1 MKKWID
7 YIRIF
12 WHFASRWN
20 PVLATFIVL
29 HEIRG
34 EHKYGINTSASV
46 ELGDLTIQNGDINQS
61 SRYEAI
67 NYYILESL
75 LKKMRKISPC
85 QSFTDLGCGKG
96 RAMAVSA
103 YYGFKIIRGVDFAK
117 ELCQIAEQQMQK
129 TARRIRDIQYTV
141 QCQNVIDYEIQP
153 DESVFFLFN
162 PFGEET
168 ISTFLEKINL
178 SIEEHPRTIY
188 VLYASPRYID
198 VFFEYEYEPIFRRR
212 KLKWLDGVILKRE
225 L

>member
-1 MKKWID
+1 M
-7 YIRIF
+7 
-12 WHFASRWN
+12 
-20 PVLATFIVL
+20 ATFIVF

-34 EHKYGINTSASV
+34 ERKYRINTSAPV
-46 ELGDLTIQNGDINQS
+46 ELADLTIQNGDIDQA

-75 LKKMRKISPC
+75 LNKIRKISSC

-103 YYGFKIIRGVDFAK
+103 YYGFTSIRGVDFAK

-129 TARRIRDIQYTV
+129 TTHRISGIHYEIHCKDV
-141 QCQNVIDYEIQP
+141 LDYEIHP

-168 ISTFLEKINL
+168 ISAFLEMVNL
-178 SIEEHPRTIY
+178 SVEEHPRTIY
-188 VLYASPRYID
+188 ILYASPRYID

-212 KLKWLDGVILKRE
+212 KLKWLDGVILKRQI
-225 L
+225 